1 MTKTKTKTI
10 QLNKPI
16 KTIFGQQA
24 TFGILDETPGGV
36 PKPLFVKGVLLELL
50 PMANRRG
57 KEAVQCWDLAIKIK
71 NAETNIEIEDEDF
84 GLLKKV
90 VEENSSGRNPMTG
103 ESISAFKLFVIAQ
116 ILKDFEELER

>member
-1 MTKTKTKTI
+1 MAKTKTKTI

-24 TFGILDETPGGV
+24 TFGILDEMPGGA